1 MNKKFYLHKVT
12 KSVELMIYATSVEM
26 IETIKKFKINNKDIF
41 ISTNNSINKSKN
53 NSGFKNQIIPTFKND
68 DEDFSFESSKKSINS
83 NLFYR

>member
-68 DEDFSFESSKKSINS
+68 DEDFSFESNKKSINS